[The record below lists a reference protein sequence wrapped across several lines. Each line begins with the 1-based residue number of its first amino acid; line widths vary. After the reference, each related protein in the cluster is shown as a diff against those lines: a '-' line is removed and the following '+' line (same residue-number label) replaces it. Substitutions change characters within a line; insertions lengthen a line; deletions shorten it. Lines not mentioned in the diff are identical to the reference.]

1 MKHNEYEHYIKY
13 IPGVRFWI
21 ITTGVIV
28 AFAAMKQASHIV
40 NIILLAAFLTA
51 ISMAPLNWLK
61 KKGVN
66 TAIANLLVVLI
77 VVAVV
82 GLISLVIGA
91 SVSNFSEKLP
101 AYQLKFEE
109 LWNSIIAG
117 LHDYGFVDKTVEAD
131 DSFKSGSL
139 LPMAAPLAS
148 GFGSLVS
155 GALVVFLFFVFM
167 IMESEMFI
175 KKLSY
180 VSKDSS
186 KEAELVVRKLRNYF
200 GIKTITSLAT
210 GILIGVMLYFLDI
223 DFPVLWGFLAF
234 ILNYIPS
241 IGSFIAAIPAILI
254 AILIHGPGSAL
265 IVMIG
270 YLVINTIIGNVI
282 EPQLMGK
289 NLGISPLIVFFSM
302 IFFGYI
308 LGPIGMLI
316 ATPLTIII
324 KIVFES
330 REVTRNLGVILGD
343 GRELDSENKKV
354 RDTF

>member
-1 MKHNEYEHYIKY
+1 MKHSEYDRYIKF

-28 AFAAMKQASHIV
+28 AFAALKQASHIV

-61 KKGVN
+61 KRGVN
-66 TAIANLLVVLI
+66 KAVANILVILI
-77 VVAVV
+77 VIGIV
-82 GLISLVIGA
+82 GLISLVIGT

-101 AYQLKFEE
+101 VYQLKFEE
-109 LWNSIIAG
+109 AWNGIIATFHEFG
-117 LHDYGFVDKTVEAD
+117 LIDKSVEAK
-131 DSFKSGSL
+131 DSFKAGSL

-148 GFGSLVS
+148 GFGSFVS
-155 GALVVFLFFVFM
+155 GALIVFLFFVFM
-167 IMESEMFI
+167 MMESEMFI
-175 KKLSY
+175 KKLSF

-186 KEAELVVRKLRNYF
+186 KEAELVVHKLRNYF
-200 GIKTITSLAT
+200 GIKTLTSLVT
-210 GILIGVMLYFLDI
+210 GLLIGVMLYIMDI

-254 AILIHGPGSAL
+254 AIIIHGPGTAL
-265 IVMIG
+265 VVTIA
-270 YLVINTIIGNVI
+270 YLVINTIIGNMI

-302 IFFGYI
+302 IFFGYL
-308 LGPIGMLI
+308 LGAVGMLI

-324 KIVFES
+324 KIIFDS
-330 REVTRNLGVILGD
+330 REVTRNMGIMLGD
-343 GRELDSENKKV
+343 GRELDSSNHTSKKV
-354 RDTF
+354 F